1 MKYVVVL
8 LFLIPQL
15 VSAQRYFTRNGAVSF
30 YSSTPVEDIEA
41 HNSSTRSVL
50 DAASGA
56 MQFAVLMKSFTFEKA
71 LMQEHFNENYVESDD
86 YPKAIFKGKIT
97 NLNEVD
103 FSKDGEYEVIVE
115 GTMNMHGVEQMLK
128 TKGSLHIKSGEIQG
142 SSVFDIRPE
151 DYEIEIPSVVR
162 DKIAQSI
169 RVEVDL
175 NYKPM
180 K

>member
-1 MKYVVVL
+1 MKYLVVL

-50 DAASGA
+50 DAGSGA
-56 MQFAVLMKSFTFEKA
+56 MQFAVLMKSFVFEKA

-86 YPKAIFKGKIT
+86 YPKAIFKGKIS
-97 NLNEVD
+97 NMAEVD
-103 FSKDGEYEVIVE
+103 FTKDGDYEVIVE
-115 GTMNMHGVEQMLK
+115 GTMNMHGVDQALK
-128 TKGSLHIKSGEIQG
+128 TKGLLNVSKGEITG
-142 SSVFDIRPE
+142 KSTFTIRPE
-151 DYEIEIPSVVR
+151 DYKIEIPSVVR
-162 DKIAQSI
+162 DKIAKTI